1 MSAAFIRNSLFRPFV
16 STKGG
21 GFGIGTAEA
30 KALIEDMGGKLRVS
44 SIEGRGST
52 FTIELPLDDTAK

>member
-16 STKGG
+16 STNGG